1 MAFNGFSTKAG
12 LFEEFI
18 NTASSFD
25 LRDFFQNWFLN
36 MTQQCLFF
44 SDVIT
49 ESEDDEGITLSI
61 LPVTDDIVFFRIL
74 YQNIAG

>member
-1 MAFNGFSTKAG
+1 MA
-12 LFEEFI
+12 
-18 NTASSFD
+18 
-25 LRDFFQNWFLN
+25 
-36 MTQQCLFF
+36 QQCLFF